1 MSDPWFLDPQNADA
15 RRTIDTRLTE
25 DRSDNGATQQS
36 QAAHRRAYPIDAASR
51 RPERLDD
58 AAQRVRLPL
67 GARWVRLRLR
77 FTAGFGEGGAV
88 DRRDARS
95 AAS

>member
-36 QAAHRRAYPIDAASR
+36 QAAHRRADPIDAAPPDDPSGWTT
-51 RPERLDD
+51 RLSES
-58 AAQRVRLPL
+58 VFHWGL
-67 GARWVRLRLR
+67 
-77 FTAGFGEGGAV
+77 
-88 DRRDARS
+88 DR
-95 AAS
+95 